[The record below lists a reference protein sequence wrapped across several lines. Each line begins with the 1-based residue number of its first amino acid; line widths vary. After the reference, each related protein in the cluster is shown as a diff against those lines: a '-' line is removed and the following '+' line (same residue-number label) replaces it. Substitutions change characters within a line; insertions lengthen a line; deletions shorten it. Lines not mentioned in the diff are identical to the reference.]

1 MRRMYRHVGHAV
13 MIREAELIAI
23 FDRSILD
30 SSEATRQFFDRMRAL
45 EHVHGNLPSAKS
57 MILTDNAIYLSKISS
72 GTLARRGLTGS
83 PRRSPESR

>member
-1 MRRMYRHVGHAV
+1 MYRHVGQEV

-30 SSEATRQFFDRMRAL
+30 SSEETRQFFNRMRAI
-45 EHVHGNLPSAKS
+45 EQVHGNLPSAKS
-57 MILTDNAIYLSKISS
+57 MIITDRGIYLSKISS

-83 PRRSPESR
+83 SLLSPEPR